1 MAIEIMAAKTPQGAL
16 LPLTEYDSEVQG
28 SLKTGKAYKVKIT
41 EQSNRSIRHH
51 RLFFGGLLPL
61 AFQYWQPAGGMVG
74 ANERETAQWVVRHM
88 ARQAGADEALLRQ
101 YADKALDELAAK
113 RAEKFG
119 QPATDI
125 EQFRK
130 WLIMEAGYF
139 DVVENPHGV
148 RKEAKSISFAKMG
161 QEEFNAFYTACR
173 AVVWNLLCKNKF
185 KDEAAF
191 DAAVEEYMEM

>member
-1 MAIEIMAAKTPQGAL
+1 
-16 LPLTEYDSEVQG
+16 
-28 SLKTGKAYKVKIT
+28 
-41 EQSNRSIRHH
+41 
-51 RLFFGGLLPL
+51 
-61 AFQYWQPAGGMVG
+61 
-74 ANERETAQWVVRHM
+74 M
-88 ARQAGADEALLRQ
+88 ARQAGADEALLKR
-101 YADKALDELAAK
+101 YADKALDELAVR

-119 QPATDI
+119 QPETDI

-139 DVVENPHGV
+139 DVVENPHGI

-161 QEEFNAFYTACR
+161 QEEFNAFYMACR
-173 AVVWNLLCKNKF
+173 AVVWNLLCKSKF

>member
-1 MAIEIMAAKTPQGAL
+1 
-16 LPLTEYDSEVQG
+16 
-28 SLKTGKAYKVKIT
+28 
-41 EQSNRSIRHH
+41 
-51 RLFFGGLLPL
+51 
-61 AFQYWQPAGGMVG
+61 MVG

-101 YADKALDELAAK
+101 YADKALDELAVK

-119 QPATDI
+119 QPETDI

-130 WLIMEAGYF
+130 WLVVEAGYF
-139 DVVENPHGV
+139 DVVENPHGI

-161 QEEFNAFYTACR
+161 QEEFNAFYMACR
-173 AVVWNLLCKNKF
+173 AVVWNLLCKSKF
-185 KDEAAF
+185 ENEAAF